1 MNASE
6 AYPVN
11 DEAVAP
17 NEMAQ
22 SDSVAQSDSEPTP
35 VKLPLPISWRESLRA
50 TLCREQGPP
59 RFSKE

>member
-1 MNASE
+1 M
-6 AYPVN
+6 N

-17 NEMAQ
+17 TEMAQ

-59 RFSKE
+59 RFGKE